1 MNERIYIISNP
12 GQTFTLYVLEET
24 NEKYS
29 DYWGFGLMVLRT
41 KGVSYQW
48 CFGI

>member
-1 MNERIYIISNP
+1 MNEKNKLFQILARLSY
-12 GQTFTLYVLEET
+12 YVFEERE
-24 NEKYS
+24 EKYS

-48 CFGI
+48 GFGI